1 MQPRRGRPFSA
12 NCAPCAMTRNGSPR
26 SQRISRKHDLPRR
39 GGMRRSAAVS
49 WSAFFVAL
57 LGVFILAG
65 PGHGQPY
72 PSRPVRIIVAYPPG
86 ASTDVIA
93 RLVAHM
99 LGERLGGPVVVEN
112 RPGASGIIGT
122 ELAAKAPADGYTLL
136 FALQDTH
143 TLLPILR
150 RKLPYDP
157 DKDFVPLAKVG
168 DVYLL
173 IVANAKV
180 PAATPKDLIVYAKS
194 NPGALRFSSAG
205 EGGINHLVM
214 ELFRQRAGIDIGHI
228 PYKGGAQATLAVIAG
243 EVEVFGGSRTLL
255 AKAIEAGQ
263 VRAIG
268 IAQPA
273 RSPFLPNVPTMAEAG
288 FPDFIVSAWFG
299 VFAPTGTPEPIVN
312 RLSETIVAI
321 AGSEE
326 YQKRLIAAGGEGLPL
341 GRGDFEN
348 FLKEESNRWRQ
359 VIQRAGIKLEQ

>member
-1 MQPRRGRPFSA
+1 
-12 NCAPCAMTRNGSPR
+12 
-26 SQRISRKHDLPRR
+26 
-39 GGMRRSAAVS
+39 MRRSAAVS

-150 RKLPYDP
+150 KKLPYDP

-228 PYKGGAQATLAVIAG
+228 PYKGGAQATLAVISG
-243 EVEVFGGSRTLL
+243 EVELFGGSRTLL
-255 AKAIEAGQ
+255 AKAIDAGQ
-263 VRAIG
+263 VRPIG
-268 IAQPA
+268 IAQST
-273 RSPFLPNVPTMAEAG
+273 RSPFLPSIPTMAEVG
-288 FPDFIVSAWFG
+288 FPDFVVSAWFG
-299 VFAPTGTPEPIVN
+299 IFAPAGIPEPIAN
-312 RLSETIVAI
+312 RLTDTLVEVA
-321 AGSEE
+321 SSDE
-326 YQKRLIAAGGEGLPL
+326 YQKRLTAAGGEGRPL
-341 GRGDFEN
+341 RGDAFAQ
-348 FLKEESNRWRQ
+348 FLRNESQRWRR
-359 VIQRAGIKLEQ
+359 VIDQGGIKLTE